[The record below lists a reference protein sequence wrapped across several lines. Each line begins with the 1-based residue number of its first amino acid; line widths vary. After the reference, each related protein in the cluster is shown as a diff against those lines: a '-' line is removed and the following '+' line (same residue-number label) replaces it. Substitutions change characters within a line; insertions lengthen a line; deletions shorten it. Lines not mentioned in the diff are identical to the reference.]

1 MHFLHV
7 QCRTSLEMFCTHG
20 MNQFKSIS
28 SLLIFLSVDVNW
40 HIGKSYKLLFPWLIA
55 KKNRSNKQKRIS
67 PFSCFPHSV
76 LSVAINRVAQA
87 CDQSS
92 LFSVNRRAAAAG
104 ANAAAALTS
113 DCASCI
119 IARRPVRLSRPSAV
133 VCSQLWKFKI
143 WSSNIPST
151 KYTSPYVL
159 YCKIFIIHLPTYV
172 TKYYLS

>member
-1 MHFLHV
+1 MIKFRRILDV
-7 QCRTSLEMFCTHG
+7 YC
-20 MNQFKSIS
+20 
-28 SLLIFLSVDVNW
+28 LSNTELV
-40 HIGKSYKLLFPWLIA
+40 KLFTALLFAAALLSILVG
-55 KKNRSNKQKRIS
+55 KILNDL
-67 PFSCFPHSV
+67 SCWD
-76 LSVAINRVAQA
+76 A
-87 CDQSS
+87 CYVYDYSAA
-92 LFSVNRRAAAAG
+92 AAAAG

>member
-55 KKNRSNKQKRIS
+55 KKKYRSKQTRIS

-92 LFSVNRRAAAAG
+92 LFSVNRLLLSTTATATAAVTTTATAAT
-104 ANAAAALTS
+104 ANSLRFVDRNGWNGTEWRCNRWRTIEFLKRIWKSVFFKRTS
-113 DCASCI
+113 KC
-119 IARRPVRLSRPSAV
+119 
-133 VCSQLWKFKI
+133 Q
-143 WSSNIPST
+143 
-151 KYTSPYVL
+151 
-159 YCKIFIIHLPTYV
+159 
-172 TKYYLS
+172 